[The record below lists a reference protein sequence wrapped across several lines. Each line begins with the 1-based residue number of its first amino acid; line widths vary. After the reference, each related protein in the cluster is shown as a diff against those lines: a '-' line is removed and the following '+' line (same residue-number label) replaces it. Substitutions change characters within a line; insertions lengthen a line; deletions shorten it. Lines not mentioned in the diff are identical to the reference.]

1 MGKTVKEMLDRLAS
15 GRATLDQVAADFAAR
30 TWSKG
35 KPLTE
40 AQRWGVHDLPPADEN
55 SPDVVSADHRLTAQQ
70 YGVLFK
76 AIAEKTR

>member
-1 MGKTVKEMLDRLAS
+1 MLDRLAS
-15 GRATLDQVAADFAAR
+15 GRATLAEVAADFAAR

-40 AQRWGVHDLPPADEN
+40 AQRWGVHDLPRMDEN
-55 SPDVVSADHRLTAQQ
+55 SPDVVSADSRLSAQQ

-76 AIAEKTR
+76 AITKTG